1 MLSGTRLCV
10 GLLAIAA
17 AAVTGRGQE
26 PEYSRP
32 SQGGKEVLS
41 IHTASWGVS
50 NLALSPDGKRIVS
63 SNAGF
68 PAPNEQPSY
77 FVLNDTSTGERLAKI
92 IVADASIFAWGLAF
106 SPDGKRF
113 AAAYSKHEPSS
124 SVIIWDAETH
134 KQLLE
139 FKIPLPVVTS
149 LAFTPDGK
157 HIITGGGDNHMYA
170 TIRPP
175 GELKASSRF
184 IVKVPQNV
192 NDPAFGQLLFQ
203 LPQAHRRYLVAADA
217 QHS

>member
-1 MLSGTRLCV
+1 MLLQSGARLYV
-10 GLLAIAA
+10 GLVAISIAA
-17 AAVTGRGQE
+17 TIARGQE
-26 PEYSRP
+26 WKKP
-32 SQGGKEVLS
+32 SEGGRGILS

-50 NLALSPDGKRIVS
+50 NLALRPDGKRIVS

-68 PAPNEQPSY
+68 PTPIDHKAY
-77 FVLNDTSTGERLAKI
+77 LVLNDAATGKRFGTITAP
-92 IVADASIFAWGLAF
+92 DASIFTWGLAF
-106 SPDGKRF
+106 RPDGRQF
-113 AAAYSKHEPSS
+113 AASYSKHEPSS